1 MDSRLMDSRLMEF
14 RSTSDAPDSGVT
26 ILCYWVR
33 PNLHNASLHSGI
45 HVYMDID
52 DCSGGAIN

>member
-1 MDSRLMDSRLMEF
+1 MEF

-26 ILCYWVR
+26 ILRYWVR
-33 PNLHNASLHSGI
+33 PNLHNASLDSGI
-45 HVYMDID
+45 HVYLDTG